1 MPLQTAYVR
10 HTGKLC
16 PHLHL
21 FLAIMRCI
29 ELCINDHLLL
39 VVIRVR
45 VRARMCVRVC
55 VFVCVYVCVCMFVC
69 VCMCVCVFSR
79 AGKNQ
84 PPQSDDVIWRKPAAF
99 HLVGILC
106 KSAS

>member
-21 FLAIMRCI
+21 FLSIMRCI

-45 VRARMCVRVC
+45 ARARMCV
-55 VFVCVYVCVCMFVC
+55 CVCLC
-69 VCMCVCVFSR
+69 VCLCVGVCGCVCVFSR

-84 PPQSDDVIWRKPAAF
+84 PPHSDDVIWRKPAAF